1 VGWTDRDILDI
12 PHVSAY
18 FNYRVRMVDGIG
30 LKVSDFA
37 AATAAEARDRASS
50 LSQERG
56 TELPQDFW
64 GMVQHA
70 EGTKETA
77 RTD

>member
-1 VGWTDRDILDI
+1 MGWTDRDILDI

-18 FNYRVRMVDGIG
+18 FNYRVRMVDGLG

-37 AATAAEARDRASS
+37 ASTTAEARNRASS
-50 LSQERG
+50 LNQERG
-56 TELPQDFW
+56 TELPRDIW
-64 GMVQHA
+64 GVVQHA

>member
-1 VGWTDRDILDI
+1 M
-12 PHVSAY
+12 SAY

-37 AATAAEARDRASS
+37 AATAAQARDRASS

-56 TELPQDFW
+56 TELPQDIW
-64 GMVQHA
+64 GVVQHA
-70 EGTKETA
+70 EGTKEAA
-77 RTD
+77 RSD